1 MSAVRRSRL
10 RRGGH
15 SWRLYQNVGPPDSI
29 VDADVLIDT
38 NPRRD
43 RGIAVEFRVGAAEIV
58 TLSVSA
64 GESDA
69 PASRVVGPLPSV
81 VQWMTGR
88 GNTGLIG
95 EVSPP
100 PKWL

>member
-1 MSAVRRSRL
+1 MTGSTVIAL
-10 RRGGH
+10 E
-15 SWRLYQNVGPPDSI
+15 
-29 VDADVLIDT
+29 
-38 NPRRD
+38 PRQAEGIAEVWRD
-43 RGIAVEFRVGAAEIV
+43 RGIAVEFRAGAAGIV

-81 VQWMTGR
+81 VQWTTGR